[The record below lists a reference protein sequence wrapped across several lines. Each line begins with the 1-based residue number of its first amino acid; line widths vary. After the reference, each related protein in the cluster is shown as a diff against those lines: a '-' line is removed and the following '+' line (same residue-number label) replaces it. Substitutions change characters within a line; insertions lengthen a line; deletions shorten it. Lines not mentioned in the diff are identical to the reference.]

1 MDFSSSPVQEQ
12 WRDRM
17 ADFLQE
23 EVYPAEAVARREVAE
38 LDAEHRW
45 TRPAV
50 MARLADH
57 ARAAGLWNLGLP
69 APYGSG
75 LSHLD
80 LAPVVELSG
89 RSPHLAPEA
98 INANSPDVG
107 NMELLLRHG
116 TPEQQERWLA
126 PLAAGEIRSSFAMTE
141 PDVASSDAGNISTS
155 IEVDEQTQ
163 EVVINGRKWWSSGA
177 MAPDCRVMLVMG
189 KSNPRGQ
196 RHLQHSVV
204 IVPRDTPGVQVVR
217 AMSVLGYDDPYTG
230 GHGEVVFEDVRV
242 PLANVVGSLHR
253 GYALAQA
260 RMAPTRLTHCL
271 KLVGVAERAF
281 DLMAERVPRRVAFG
295 RPLAQHG
302 LVQEWV
308 AQSRVAID
316 QARWLAYRAAWSL
329 DHQDDQDSAAAI
341 SALKVVAPSMA
352 STVVDRAIQAHGA
365 LGLSQDSP
373 LGELNAYAR
382 QMHIADGPD
391 EVHLMAVA
399 RHELRR
405 FSG

>member
-1 MDFSSSPVQEQ
+1 MDFSLSPVQEQ

-17 ADFLQE
+17 ADFLQR

-45 TRPAV
+45 PRPAV
-50 MARLADH
+50 MSRLADE

-116 TPEQQERWLA
+116 TPERQERWLA

-163 EVVINGRKWWSSGA
+163 EVVYSGA
-177 MAPDCRVMLVMG
+177 VNLGIAAAT
-189 KSNPRGQ
+189 PRG
-196 RHLQHSVV
+196 LVVPTIKGADSMSAVDLAGAIGSVTATAREGRTQ
-204 IVPRDTPGVQVVR
+204 PQE
-217 AMSVLGYDDPYTG
+217 MTG
-230 GHGEVVFEDVRV
+230 GTFTITNVGVFGVDAGTPILNPGETGILAIGAVRRQPWEYRGEVALRHVMT
-242 PLANVVGSLHR
+242 LALTFDHR
-253 GYALAQA
+253 
-260 RMAPTRLTHCL
+260 
-271 KLVGVAERAF
+271 
-281 DLMAERVPRRVAFG
+281 
-295 RPLAQHG
+295 
-302 LVQEWV
+302 
-308 AQSRVAID
+308 
-316 QARWLAYRAAWSL
+316 
-329 DHQDDQDSAAAI
+329 
-341 SALKVVAPSMA
+341 
-352 STVVDRAIQAHGA
+352 VVDGAEGSRFLADVGAI
-365 LGLSQDSP
+365 L
-373 LGELNAYAR
+373 
-382 QMHIADGPD
+382 ADPGMT
-391 EVHLMAVA
+391 LTM
-399 RHELRR
+399 L
-405 FSG
+405 